1 MARWDEPLFDGHV
14 LVENVEGVLIRLD
27 AVTGDGV
34 LLFASK
40 VIREPATVGVE
51 QFDDLDRARIFYL
64 DQEIGDAIKLVCIN
78 IHEDPACC
86 AIYSG
91 PTVRDSGF
99 NYVPHDRIVANGG
112 KKEAEVHSAEFQ
124 GRSAVRW

>member
-1 MARWDEPLFDGHV
+1 MTV
-14 LVENVEGVLIRLD
+14 
-27 AVTGDGV
+27 DGV
-34 LLFASK
+34 FLFASK

-64 DQEIGDAIKLVCIN
+64 DQEIGDAIKLVCVD

-112 KKEAEVHSAEFQ
+112 KKQAESAQRGVPWKVGREVVIGVNEITRQHGVHPAMVAQ
-124 GRSAVRW
+124 WKR

>member
-1 MARWDEPLFDGHV
+1 
-14 LVENVEGVLIRLD
+14 
-27 AVTGDGV
+27 VTVDGV
-34 LLFASK
+34 FLFASK

-64 DQEIGDAIKLVCIN
+64 DQEIGDAIKLVCVD

-112 KKEAEVHSAEFQ
+112 KKQAESAQRGVPWKVGREVVSGVNEITRQHGVHPAMVAQ
-124 GRSAVRW
+124 WKR